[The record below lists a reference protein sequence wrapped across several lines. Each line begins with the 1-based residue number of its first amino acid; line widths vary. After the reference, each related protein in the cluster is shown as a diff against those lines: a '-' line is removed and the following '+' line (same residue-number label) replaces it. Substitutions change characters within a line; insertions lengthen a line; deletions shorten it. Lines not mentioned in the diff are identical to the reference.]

1 MTQDEFIQK
10 LRHELG
16 NFPKQAVDEIIADY
30 REYFSDALAAGRS
43 EAEVVAALG
52 DPVKLARELK
62 AQATFRQWETR
73 RSFGNL
79 VRVVMSIAGLGLLQL
94 LLLIPF
100 MLYLFILTI
109 GYVASAGLMVAGLV
123 TVVALGSH
131 HLFGWPSFDSLPFS
145 FSSGSSHASQPA
157 GSVSVEKNAAQ
168 QAKSKDSK
176 DSDDED
182 DDDADNSND
191 SKTDAHLFISNL
203 KDFKVV
209 GDRFVLQVHSGARIS
224 VVTRVG
230 PLELKNDDGKLKVN
244 SVGGASSLFTVEPNG
259 AWSIARADVI
269 ALNMKNDE
277 DDERVSVA
285 RVGSDPKSFAWSLSD
300 GDDHVSFVEGG
311 SDGKAHLSLKS
322 GSDSVVIDNDRVA
335 IKSDDDNV
343 IIVGPHG
350 SGIGAMVYGFAMLVA
365 GVVGLWLCMWLTRIT
380 WRGLVRYVRRQL
392 DLITARLD
400 EGQST

>member
-79 VRVVMSIAGLGLLQL
+79 IRVVMSIAGLGLLQL

-100 MLYLFILTI
+100 MFYLFILTV
-109 GYVASAGLMVAGLV
+109 GYMASAALMVAGLV

-145 FSSGSSHASQPA
+145 FSSGSSHVSQPA
-157 GSVSVEKNAAQ
+157 GSVSIEKNAAQ
-168 QAKSKDSK
+168 QAKSKDS
-176 DSDDED
+176 DDG
-182 DDDADNSND
+182 DDDADSSDD
-191 SKTDAHLFISNL
+191 SKNDAPLLISNL
-203 KDFKVV
+203 KDLKVV
-209 GDRFVLQVHSGARIS
+209 GDRFVLQIHSGARIS
-224 VVTRVG
+224 VVTRMG

-244 SVGGASSLFTVEPNG
+244 SVGGASSLFTVQPDG

-285 RVGSDPKSFAWSLSD
+285 RVGSDPKAFAWSISN
-300 GDDHVSFVEGG
+300 GDDHASFIDGASG
-311 SDGKAHLSLKS
+311 GKAHLSLQS

-335 IKSDDDNV
+335 IKSDGDNV
-343 IIVGPHG
+343 VIVGPHG
-350 SGIGAMVYGFAMLVA
+350 SGIGAMVYGFGMLVA

>member
-1 MTQDEFIQK
+1 
-10 LRHELG
+10 
-16 NFPKQAVDEIIADY
+16 
-30 REYFSDALAAGRS
+30 
-43 EAEVVAALG
+43 
-52 DPVKLARELK
+52 
-62 AQATFRQWETR
+62 
-73 RSFGNL
+73 
-79 VRVVMSIAGLGLLQL
+79 
-94 LLLIPF
+94 
-100 MLYLFILTI
+100 
-109 GYVASAGLMVAGLV
+109 VASAGLMVAGLV

-168 QAKSKDSK
+168 QAKGKDSK

>member
-1 MTQDEFIQK
+1 MTQDEFIQQ

-79 VRVVMSIAGLGLLQL
+79 IRVVMSIAGLGLLQL

-100 MLYLFILTI
+100 MFYLFILTL

-123 TVVALGSH
+123 TVLALGSH
-131 HLFGWPSFDSLPFS
+131 HLFGWPSFDSIPFS
-145 FSSGSSHASQPA
+145 FDGGHSHVSQRASSAS
-157 GSVSVEKNAAQ
+157 GDKDKAQ
-168 QAKSKDSK
+168 QAGK

-182 DDDADNSND
+182 DGGDDD
-191 SKTDAHLFISNL
+191 SKNDAHLAISSL

-209 GDRFVLQVHSGARIS
+209 GDRFVLQIRSGARIS

-230 PLELKNDDGKLKVN
+230 PLELKDEDGKLKIN
-244 SVGGASSLFTVEPNG
+244 SVGGASSLFTVQPNG

-277 DDERVSVA
+277 DDERLSIA
-285 RVGSDPKSFAWSLSD
+285 RVGSDPKSLAWSISS
-300 GDDHVSFVEGG
+300 GDDHVSFVENASGEKG
-311 SDGKAHLSLKS
+311 HLSLQS
-322 GSDSVVIDNDRVA
+322 GSDSVVIDNNRIAVQ
-335 IKSDDDNV
+335 SDDDKL
-343 IIVGPHG
+343 IIVGPNG
-350 SGIGAMVYGFAMLVA
+350 SGIGSMVYGFAMLVA

>member
-168 QAKSKDSK
+168 QAKGKDSK

>member
-79 VRVVMSIAGLGLLQL
+79 IRVVMSIAGLGLLQL

-100 MLYLFILTI
+100 MIYLFILTV
-109 GYVASAGLMVAGLV
+109 GYMASAALMVAGLV

-145 FSSGSSHASQPA
+145 FSSGSSHVSQPA
-157 GSVSVEKNAAQ
+157 GSVSIEKNAAQ
-168 QAKSKDSK
+168 QAKSKDS
-176 DSDDED
+176 DDED
-182 DDDADNSND
+182 DDSDNDNSD
-191 SKTDAHLFISNL
+191 SKGDLRYAIGNL
-203 KDFKVV
+203 KGFTVA
-209 GDRFVLQVHSGARIS
+209 GDRFVVQPRPGTRLS
-224 VVTRVG
+224 VVTPVG
-230 PLELKNDDGKLKVN
+230 PLELKDEDGKLKIDT
-244 SVGGASSLFTVEPNG
+244 VGGVRDLFIVKPDGT
-259 AWSIARADVI
+259 WSIARKDVI
-269 ALNMKNDE
+269 AFNMKND
-277 DDERVSVA
+277 DDDTRVSIA
-285 RVGSDPKSFAWSLSD
+285 RTGSDSKSMAWSISN
-300 GDDHVSFVEGG
+300 GDDHVSFVEGATG
-311 SDGKAHLSLKS
+311 EKAHLSLRS

-335 IKSDDDNV
+335 IKSDGDNV
-343 IIVGPHG
+343 VIVGPHG
-350 SGIGAMVYGFAMLVA
+350 SGIGAMVYGFGMLVA